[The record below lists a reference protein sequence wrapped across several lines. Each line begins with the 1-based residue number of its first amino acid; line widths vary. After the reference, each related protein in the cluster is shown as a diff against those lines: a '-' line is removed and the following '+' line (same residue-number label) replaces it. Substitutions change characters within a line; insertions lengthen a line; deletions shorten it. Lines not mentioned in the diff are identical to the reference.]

1 MPVKPLEPGDPER
14 LGRFE
19 LLGRL
24 GEGGQGI
31 VYLGR
36 GTGPGEDRV
45 AVKVLRSSVDAMVL
59 ERLARELDAV
69 HQVQPFVTAG
79 VIEASAEGDRRYI
92 VSEFV
97 DGPSLQDRVRERG
110 PLPEHDLQ
118 RLAVGTATA
127 LTAIHGAGV
136 VHRDFKPANV
146 LLGPDGPRVVDF
158 GIARLIDASTITSG
172 LIGTPSFIAP
182 EQLTGARPTSAVD
195 IFAWAVT
202 MIFAA
207 TGRLAFGGDSVM
219 AVMMRIMNEVP
230 DVTGVPDSLRPVIIE
245 CLDKDPAR
253 RPKARDIMLRL
264 VDPSAPYPQQTL
276 LTPASPG
283 VLGSPA
289 GQGAPAFPVDSVPFA
304 SRPTH
309 PSSPSG
315 PAPGAGAAGPAAF
328 DPRTGPVPEL
338 PGSTLA
344 GQGVPAVPPPKGS
357 RRSRRGLALAAGSA
371 AAVVVLAVVGVL
383 LLNRGPA
390 SNPPSGTSS
399 SSPPASAGSTPPASS
414 PPATVQAAGSAIPA
428 AFAGTW
434 NGTATLA
441 AIGAPGFGFKNAITF
456 TMTTGGTTAHENEAG
471 GCVNTLTLTSTTAT
485 VLTFSEP
492 QAGGCVAG
500 TVTFTRQG
508 AALAY
513 RWTDNVEQETA
524 TLRKS

>member
-14 LGRFE
+14 LGRFD

-36 GTGPGEDRV
+36 GAGLGEERV
-45 AVKVLRSSVDAMVL
+45 AVKVLRSSVDATVL

-97 DGPSLQDRVRERG
+97 DGPSLQDRVHERG
-110 PLPEHDLQ
+110 PLAEHDLQ
-118 RLAVGTATA
+118 RLAVGTITA

-182 EQLTGARPTSAVD
+182 EQLAGARPTSAVD

-219 AVMMRIMNEVP
+219 AVMMRIANEVP
-230 DVTGVPDSLRPVIIE
+230 DVTGVPHSLRPVLSE

-264 VDPSAPYPQQTL
+264 VDPSAPYPQQT
-276 LTPASPG
+276 AAAG
-283 VLGSPA
+283 LG
-289 GQGAPAFPVDSVPFA
+289 FPVDSVPGGHM
-304 SRPTH
+304 PE
-309 PSSPSG
+309 
-315 PAPGAGAAGPAAF
+315 AF

-338 PGSTLA
+338 PGHTQPGAPVPQST
-344 GQGVPAVPPPKGS
+344 GPTGPARPS
-357 RRSRRGLALAAGSA
+357 RSRRGLVLAAGGA
-371 AAVVVLAVVGVL
+371 AAVVVLAVAGIL
-383 LLNRGPA
+383 LFNRGP
-390 SNPPSGTSS
+390 SGSTPGTGAS
-399 SSPPASAGSTPPASS
+399 SSPPASAASTPPASS
-414 PPATVQAAGSAIPA
+414 PAATSGAGGSVIPA

-434 NGTATLA
+434 KGTATQA
-441 AIGAPGFGFKNAITF
+441 AIGAPGISFKNAITF
-456 TMTTGGTTAHENEAG
+456 TMAAGGTTAAETEAG
-471 GCVNTLTLTSTTAT
+471 PSGGPSDGCVNTLTLVSTTAT

-492 QAGGCVAG
+492 QTGGCVAG
-500 TVTFTRQG
+500 TVTFTRRG
-508 AALAY
+508 TALAY

-524 TLRKS
+524 TLSKS